1 MVRCLFFL
9 KKRHLTAHNKTTGFS
24 TLPKFSVKLF
34 FSSCLLHLH
43 STSSFLSTE
52 TEWVFLHCLLTWHPF
67 TCDIFLSNLLLLL
80 YICIY
85 LFKSFILGSDVY
97 SVNVET
103 WLWRFIITLLILFL
117 NCAVV
122 LYIVFLLCVFYILNF
137 RTVVGN
143 KWLWISCTFSP
154 LLFSTVLNYT
164 FEGDAER
171 RKERLPPRID
181 FLGPSGGQV
190 ELKGQRREACTD
202 TKLRLLVKLV
212 SSISSRTV
220 LSICSNP

>member
-1 MVRCLFFL
+1 MFVFFKKETPYSPQQDDRLFNSAKILGKVIFQFMPASPTQHIQFPFN
-9 KKRHLTAHNKTTGFS
+9 RNW
-24 TLPKFSVKLF
+24 V
-34 FSSCLLHLH
+34 
-43 STSSFLSTE
+43 SFPSLSFDLASIYM
-52 TEWVFLHCLLTWHPF
+52 WYFPF
-67 TCDIFLSNLLLLL
+67 KPIITVI

>member
-1 MVRCLFFL
+1 MTIHFLKCLTQIQASSECEKPSTSDSCWNRHHRGRMWQKHMVRCLFFL
-9 KKRHLTAHNKTTGFS
+9 KKRHLTAHNKATGFS

-52 TEWVFLHCLLTWHPF
+52 TEWVFLHCLLTWRPF

-122 LYIVFLLCVFYILNF
+122 LCILFSCCVFF
-137 RTVVGN
+137 T
-143 KWLWISCTFSP
+143 S
-154 LLFSTVLNYT
+154 
-164 FEGDAER
+164 
-171 RKERLPPRID
+171 
-181 FLGPSGGQV
+181 
-190 ELKGQRREACTD
+190 
-202 TKLRLLVKLV
+202 
-212 SSISSRTV
+212 
-220 LSICSNP
+220 